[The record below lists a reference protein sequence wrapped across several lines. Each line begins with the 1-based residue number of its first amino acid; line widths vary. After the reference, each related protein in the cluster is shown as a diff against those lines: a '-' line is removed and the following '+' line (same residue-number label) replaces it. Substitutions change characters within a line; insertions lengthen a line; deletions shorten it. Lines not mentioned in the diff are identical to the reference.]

1 MQLLRSIIATLATVA
16 VAHAGRLRNTF
27 NADESNFV
35 ELADSV
41 HADLTRSL
49 LSLDGSTTQTPPHHV
64 PGGRYDPD
72 MTLHSYLHVDEGNE
86 HKVEGIG
93 DMLAT
98 GTAEMLHAMF
108 EHHGLSHKL
117 TNLAHLNTDIT
128 TSFIDVSHLQQ
139 HGLSHHE
146 LSTVHAVA
154 GAMNE
159 RIFAKLRAGSSRKK
173 DEKSAKC
180 PTQPE
185 LENGGNSLI
194 ADAVSSDKDASAKYV
209 TTPVVP
215 TNYDPSAIDIPDA
228 TQPNK
233 WHDLQTLTLA
243 DETQRKAAKLL
254 ETYSDVTSA
263 KFRKL
268 SNILSRSNAEQA
280 HEVIESLTSGLD
292 VGLGNDEE
300 DDRILI
306 KFDEAARKVRIFVY
320 FHCTL
325 ILYLLQYYCTTHSIL
340 FILFD

>member
-1 MQLLRSIIATLATVA
+1 
-16 VAHAGRLRNTF
+16 
-27 NADESNFV
+27 
-35 ELADSV
+35 
-41 HADLTRSL
+41 
-49 LSLDGSTTQTPPHHV
+49 
-64 PGGRYDPD
+64 
-72 MTLHSYLHVDEGNE
+72 
-86 HKVEGIG
+86 
-93 DMLAT
+93 
-98 GTAEMLHAMF
+98 
-108 EHHGLSHKL
+108 
-117 TNLAHLNTDIT
+117 
-128 TSFIDVSHLQQ
+128 
-139 HGLSHHE
+139 
-146 LSTVHAVA
+146 
-154 GAMNE
+154 MNE

-325 ILYLLQYYCTTHSIL
+325 NTIFSLNILQFVARLKDLRLLSLYFDII
-340 FILFD
+340 FITVLLYHAQHIIYTF